1 MKIQVLWD
9 ATVSTDLS
17 TPDVSEKC
25 NALLYVLW
33 DATASTDKYARRFG
47 EM

>member
-1 MKIQVLWD
+1 MPCFMFCGMLRRLLI
-9 ATVSTDLS
+9 S